1 MKESIWLSTRPASA
15 GWLEFPPFKRLEPA
29 GAALWWKMP
38 TRLLLILPAVLLG
51 ACATKTPHFDA
62 ADANANGRVTLSEWE
77 GHIVT
82 TLHQE
87 NDANRDGRVTFAE
100 WQANNPSAD
109 RARFR
114 GLDLDGDG
122 AVSWSEG
129 LAFVRRE
136 HVYDGVFKRMDTDGN
151 GTLERREAVT
161 FRDLMATPGF

>member
-1 MKESIWLSTRPASA
+1 
-15 GWLEFPPFKRLEPA
+15 
-29 GAALWWKMP
+29 MP